1 MLKYDQESEEAEAK
15 KGFPSKIA
23 SDVTA
28 W

>member
-15 KGFPSKIA
+15 KGFPLKIA
-23 SDVTA
+23 SDVTS